1 VASVSVKNVSV
12 QIPIYGVGSA
22 SIRKA
27 LLGRAVGGGLG
38 KAGSHV
44 VVTAL
49 KDVSFEARDGD
60 RIGLVGS
67 NGSGK
72 STLLR
77 VLSDVYPPT
86 SGTVSVTGSVS
97 PMFDA
102 MLGMNLDASGMDNI
116 RLCGRMWGLSPE
128 QIQQNTQD
136 VVDFTEL
143 GDFLNVP
150 VRTYSTGMRMRLA
163 FAIATV
169 RQPDIF
175 LIDEIIGAGDPA
187 FFNKAFERIK
197 GVISRSRILFVAS
210 HSDIIL
216 KQLCNKIFWLD
227 RGTLVQQG
235 DIDTV
240 LAAYQG
246 KDAQTGP
253 TDIHSQLVTALPT
266 G

>member
-1 VASVSVKNVSV
+1 MAFVSLKNVSV
-12 QIPIYGVGSA
+12 QIPIYGAGSS
-22 SIRKA
+22 SIRSV
-27 LLGRAVGGGLG
+27 LLERAVGGRFG
-38 KAGSHV
+38 KVGSHV
-44 VVTAL
+44 IVTAL
-49 KDVSFEARDGD
+49 KDVSFEAHDGD
-60 RIGLVGS
+60 RIGLIGR

-86 SGTVSVTGSVS
+86 EGTVKVVGSVS

-102 MLGMNLDASGMDNI
+102 ALGMSLDTSGMENI
-116 RLCGRMWGLSPE
+116 RTCGRMWGLSPKE
-128 QIQQNTQD
+128 IERNIPD
-136 VVDFTEL
+136 IVEFTEL
-143 GDFLNVP
+143 GDFLNLP
-150 VRTYSTGMRMRLA
+150 VRTYSTGMMMRLA

-197 GVISRSRILFVAS
+197 GLISGSSILFVAS
-210 HSDIIL
+210 HSELVL

-235 DIDTV
+235 DVDTV
-240 LAAYQG
+240 LAAYRG
-246 KDAQTGP
+246 KSPADFP
-253 TDIHSQLVTALPT
+253 EDLPSQLAATAST
-266 G
+266 A